1 MDSKQNKV
9 MVKGPKA
16 DPSKVL
22 ERLQGKYSRNVE
34 LISPKL
40 KPSAQ
45 DKKEPEKKQVVRCSS
60 RTHIIIYTEFNIQ

>member
-45 DKKEPEKKQVVRCSS
+45 DKKEPEKEQVVRCS
-60 RTHIIIYTEFNIQ
+60 THAYNNLY

>member
-1 MDSKQNKV
+1 VEEVKMDSKQNKV

-45 DKKEPEKKQVVRCSS
+45 DKKDP
-60 RTHIIIYTEFNIQ
+60 

>member
-45 DKKEPEKKQVVRCSS
+45 DKKEPEKKQVVRCS
-60 RTHIIIYTEFNIQ
+60 THAFNNLY